1 MAKKELPILTFD
13 PFRRYPTKR
22 SEQVFSDVRQVCHA
36 CVSGA
41 CCTNQDAIALN
52 SFDIFRLA
60 TFFNMSP
67 AEFMLNFT
75 QDEFEGEAKD
85 LRREDWNENPYN
97 SVVTWLRRREN
108 FAASPCIFL
117 KYVRDADGT
126 AHRICSVH
134 DGRPLSCREYYFSHC
149 KTRGTGELAALLA
162 EGFEKVRDGKITE
175 ALVDSQLARFEGLD
189 LSKSTIAESFEYS
202 FWVEMKCVLN
212 MDQANIEGSKSYDM
226 ADYQDPIEKKL
237 NRVISSKY
245 LRFEERYGLE
255 PRDEQLMPY
264 TSGLSFAGSAEYERI
279 MKVVHTPPSLGLF
292 RMRNFPYYTSIRT
305 LMPGVRYAR
314 VFPAIPDKERNSF
327 LKKIPRI
334 LLFPNHESSEVRKIT
349 LRDVYAATLKA
360 LNHLIRFS
368 GHIVAL
374 DPILE
379 HEPPGTIERQ
389 LLSMLAN
396 FETALNSYI
405 ARNPYLQ
412 PVKEHLAGI
421 SIQMLEEELAK
432 ASAEEVFDCFR
443 SLQSLQRV
451 KAALSSELQM
461 RVEIIQKAISAK
473 LRKSKV
479 RRYLNFANPIEARRQ
494 AGKSLGV
501 QKAWQA
507 WSEWYG
513 QMLDMRYAN
522 LADFTDMQIARF
534 YRQTIDDLEKIPF
547 RRDYGVNLLEAAKY
561 LAYSMTGYNDIPY
574 QAMQDKESADRLAI
588 YGIHIFNRL
597 AQRGENLHDS
607 ETIAEFLTAIYKGLG
622 LSYNH
627 DRNFGDMVYRLL
639 ESQLPDGSW
648 DTNPL
653 PEDLPGS
660 QGEFLERMYRITCAC
675 VPGLVPLRHDI
686 LNPEN
691 SALRL
696 L

>member
-1 MAKKELPILTFD
+1 MANKELPILTFG
-13 PFRRYPTKR
+13 PFRKYPTKR

-52 SFDIFRLA
+52 SFDIFRFA
-60 TFFNMSP
+60 TYFNMSP

-75 QDEFEGEAKD
+75 QDEFDGEAKN
-85 LRREDWNENPYN
+85 LRREGWNENPHS

-117 KYVRDADGT
+117 KYIRDADGT
-126 AHRICSVH
+126 PHRICSVH

-162 EGFEKVRDGKITE
+162 EGFEKVRDGEITE
-175 ALVDSQLARFEGLD
+175 AMVDSQLARYEGPD
-189 LSKSTIAESFEYS
+189 ISSATIAESFEYS
-202 FWVEMKCVLN
+202 FWVEMKCALN
-212 MDQANIEGSKSYDM
+212 LDQANIEGSNSYDM
-226 ADYQDPIEKKL
+226 AAYQDSIEKKL

-305 LMPGVRYAR
+305 LMPGVRHAKI
-314 VFPAIPDKERNSF
+314 FPTIPDRESNSF
-327 LKKIPRI
+327 IKKIPAV
-334 LLFPNHESSEVRKIT
+334 LLFPNHDLSEVQQIT
-349 LRDVYAATLKA
+349 LRDVYVATLKA

-368 GHIVAL
+368 SHIVAL

-379 HEPPGTIERQ
+379 HEAPGTLERQ
-389 LLSMLAN
+389 LISGIAS

-412 PVKEHLAGI
+412 PVKEHLACI
-421 SIQMLEEELAK
+421 SIKMLEEELAK
-432 ASAEEVFDCFR
+432 ANAEEVFDCFR
-443 SLQSLQRV
+443 SLQPLQRV
-451 KAALSSELQM
+451 KATLSSELQTRM
-461 RVEIIQKAISAK
+461 ETLQKAILGK

-479 RRYLNFANPIEARRQ
+479 RRYLNFENPIEVRRL

-501 QKAWQA
+501 RKAWQA

-513 QMLDMRYAN
+513 QMLDMRYAG
-522 LADFTDMQIARF
+522 LAGFTDRDIARF
-534 YRQTIDDLEKIPF
+534 YRQSIDDLEKLPF
-547 RRDYGVNLLEAAKY
+547 RRDYAVNLLEAAKY
-561 LAYSMTGYNDIPY
+561 LAHGMTGYNDIPY
-574 QAMQDKESADRLAI
+574 QAMEDKKSADRLAI
-588 YGIHIFNRL
+588 YGINIFNRL
-597 AQRGENLHDS
+597 AQRGENIHDY
-607 ETIAEFLTAIYKGLG
+607 ETTAEFLAAIYKGLG

-627 DRNFGDMVYRLL
+627 DRNFGLIVYRLL

-653 PEDLPGS
+653 PEEIPGS

-675 VPGLVPLRHDI
+675 VPGLVPLRNDI
-686 LNPEN
+686 LNAEN
-691 SALRL
+691 SALGL
-696 L
+696 I